1 MLINRGPAAKDVF
14 IGEGEMAA
22 AMRAFD
28 WRLTP
33 VGPVEEWPPSLR
45 TAVRI
50 LLQCRLP
57 MYMAWGR
64 EFTQFYNDAYT
75 PILGDKHPGAIGR
88 AAPDTWSEIW
98 PTIGPMWEQVW
109 KGESIGFDDFKLTIE
124 RFGYPEDCYFNF
136 SYSPVPDDAGNIA
149 GVLVTFAET
158 TKQVVIEQRQRFRLS
173 LADRLRNLSDPVGIA
188 ATASELLGT
197 YLNVARAGYGEID
210 EREDSVSVDRDWTN
224 GKVPSLAGE
233 TRPLDSFGPMIIAEL
248 KAGSVVRL
256 QDIAADPRSAPYAEG
271 YASIGARSLL
281 VVPLIKAGRLTAVF
295 YLHEPAPRRWSDD
308 DVSLAEDI
316 AERTWEALE
325 RVRAE
330 QALRDSEDHYRHTVE
345 LNPHVQ
351 WTARHNGQFDRISRR
366 WTEWTGTSGLD
377 GSWSDAIHP
386 DDQAQSMAAWTESI
400 ATGNDYDIE
409 HRVRMRDGAYHW
421 MRTRAYR
428 RTDGDGGI
436 AKWYGTTQDI
446 SDSKLVNE
454 ALAKREQEFRTLA
467 EAMPNHAWMADRDGK
482 IFWFNR
488 RVYDYT
494 GARPGELDTDDWAKV
509 VHPDDIGS
517 TIAAWSQSIAAGIN
531 YENKFRLRRHDG
543 EYRWYI
549 ARALPVHDES
559 GGVTR
564 WIGTNTDVHE
574 QTVGSERLA
583 RINVS
588 LEEEVASRTA
598 DRDRMWRLSTDIMLV
613 ARFDATITAV
623 NPAWSTVLGWS
634 DRELLGRRFL
644 DFVHPDDMDSTIA
657 EAGKLALGIR
667 TLRFE
672 NRYQHKDGSWHW
684 LSWIAVPDSEYIHAV
699 ARDVTAEKKQAE
711 ALLHAEQALRQAQK
725 MEAVGQLTGGIAHD
739 FNNLLAGMIANL
751 EVMQMRIRQGRT
763 DDLDRYIGGATA
775 AADRA
780 AALTHRLLAFSRQ
793 QTLDPKPTCLN
804 RLAGSMEDLI
814 KRTVGPSIA
823 TDMMFEEA
831 LWGTLCDQNQ
841 LENALLNLVINARDA
856 MPDGGRLTIRTGNA
870 ESGGTPVPSDIPPG
884 EYVLLS
890 VTDTGTGMTPEVA
903 ARVFDPFFT
912 TKPLGQGTGLGL
924 SMIYG
929 FVTQSGGHI
938 RIASQPGR
946 GTTVSLYLPR
956 HDGMA
961 EADDEAREITQ
972 PQPAPAP
979 LKVLVVDDEADLRDV
994 LVEMLREW
1002 GYAPLEASNGTEALM
1017 LMKSTVDIDLL
1028 VTDVGL
1034 PGGMSG
1040 RQLADAARALHP
1052 DLQVLLIT
1060 GYAENS
1066 AVRNGELAPGMEVMT
1081 KPFTME
1087 AFSAKLRSMTDSMH
1101 RLVLR
1106 RA

>member
-1 MLINRGPAAKDVF
+1 MLINIRPDDEDIFAGD
-14 IGEGEMAA
+14 GEMAA

-28 WRLTP
+28 WSRTP
-33 VGPVEEWPPSLR
+33 VGPVEGWPLSLR

-64 EFTQFYNDAYT
+64 NFTQFYNDAYSS
-75 PILGDKHPGAIGR
+75 ILGDKHPGAIGR

-136 SYSPVPDDAGNIA
+136 SYSPVPDDAGNVA

-158 TKQVVIEQRQRFRLS
+158 TKQVVIEQRQRFRLG
-173 LADRLRNLSDPVGIA
+173 LADRLRNLADPIDIMSA
-188 ATASELLGT
+188 ASELLGT
-197 YLNVARAGYGEID
+197 YLNVARVGYGEID
-210 EREDSVSVDRDWTN
+210 PRDETVSVERDWTN
-224 GKVPSLAGE
+224 GRIPSLAGE
-233 TRPLDSFGPMIIAEL
+233 TRPLNSFGPMIIDAL
-248 KAGSVVRL
+248 RAGRLLRL

-271 YASIGARSLL
+271 YESIGTRSLL
-281 VVPLIKAGRLTAVF
+281 VVPLIKAGRFSAVF
-295 YLHEPAPRRWSDD
+295 YLHEPKPRRWSDD
-308 DVSLAEDI
+308 DASLADDV

-351 WTARHNGQFDRISRR
+351 WTAGPDGQLDRVSHR
-366 WTEWTGTSGLD
+366 WSEWTGTSGLG
-377 GSWSDAIHP
+377 GSWVDAIHP
-386 DDQAQSMAAWTESI
+386 EDRARSMDTWFASI
-400 ATGNDYDIE
+400 TTGSNYDIE
-409 HRVRMRDGAYHW
+409 HRVRMRDGVYHW
-421 MRTRAYR
+421 MHSRAYR
-428 RTDGDGGI
+428 RADSAGNI
-436 AKWYGTTQDI
+436 VKWYGTTQDI
-446 SDSKLVNE
+446 NDTKLINE
-454 ALAKREQEFRTLA
+454 ALSKREQEFRTLA
-467 EAMPNHAWMADRDGK
+467 EAMPNHAWMAHRDGK
-482 IFWFNR
+482 IFWFNQ
-488 RVYDYT
+488 RVYEYT
-494 GARPGELDTDDWAKV
+494 GAGSGELNTNEWIRV
-509 VHPDDIGS
+509 VHPDDVGS
-517 TIAAWSQSIAAGIN
+517 TMAAWSQSVAQGVQ
-531 YENKFRLRRHDG
+531 YENKFRLRRGDG

-559 GGVTR
+559 GNVTR
-564 WIGTNTDVHE
+564 WVGTNTDVHE
-574 QTVGSERLA
+574 QTVGTERLA
-583 RINVS
+583 QINVS

-634 DRELLGRRFL
+634 DRELLGKQFL
-644 DFVHPDDMDSTIA
+644 DFVHPDDLERTLA
-657 EAGKLALGIR
+657 EAGNLALGIR

-672 NRYQHKDGSWHW
+672 NRYRHKDGSWRW
-684 LSWIAVPDSEYIHAV
+684 LSWIAVPDSEFIHAV

-739 FNNLLAGMIANL
+739 FNNLLAGMIGNL
-751 EVMQMRIRQGRT
+751 EVMQMRIGQGKT
-763 DDLDRYIGGATA
+763 DGLDRYINGATA

-793 QTLDPKPTCLN
+793 QTLDPKPTSLN
-804 RLAGSMEDLI
+804 RLAGSMADLI
-814 KRTVGPSIA
+814 KRTVGPSIV
-823 TDMMFEEA
+823 TDMVLAET

-870 ESGGTPVPSDIPPG
+870 EAPGMPVPMDIPPG
-884 EYVLLS
+884 AYVLLS

-938 RIASQPGR
+938 RITSQPGR

-956 HDGMA
+956 HDST
-961 EADDEAREITQ
+961 EADDETREVVQ
-972 PQPAPAP
+972 PQPAPAA
-979 LKVLVVDDEADLRDV
+979 LNVLVVDDEADLREV

-1002 GYAPLEASNGTEALM
+1002 GYAPLAAADAAEALS
-1017 LMKSTVDIDLL
+1017 LMESSVDIDLL

-1040 RQLADAARALHP
+1040 RHLADAARSLRP
-1052 DLQVLLIT
+1052 DLRVLLIT

-1066 AVRNGELAPGMEVMT
+1066 TVRNGELAPGMEVMT
-1081 KPFTME
+1081 KPFAME
-1087 AFSAKLRSMTDSMH
+1087 AFANKLRSMTDGLH
-1101 RLVLR
+1101 REIRR